1 MLGVPLAVTGVPGD
15 LAVQNASRHPKR
27 TARTASSLMIGVGL
41 VAFMTVLGAS
51 MTSSFSSSLDKNFF
65 GSHVVEAEGFDGL
78 SGFSTRLA
86 DELRTTEG
94 IDVVSEFRIARAR
107 VNDEA
112 GTTDLEAYDAATI
125 SELIDLGDVEG
136 DLGALSVD
144 GIAVNRDYAAA
155 NDLGL
160 GSQIPVALPT
170 GRVVATVRA
179 IFEPTVWI
187 RSQFMDTAAFDELLP
202 RGLAYRAYALGDT
215 DAVQSVADRYPT
227 VDVLDRDEFR
237 EVVSSTID
245 QFLAVI
251 TALLA
256 LAVLIALLGVAN
268 TLSLVI
274 FERTREIGL
283 LRAIGM
289 TRPQLRTTIRDEA
302 MIVALLGTALGIG
315 LGTLLGWAVVRS
327 LEDQGFDTLTIPG
340 LRITLIAA
348 LGAVAGA
355 IVATLPA
362 RRAARLDILHALA
375 ET

>member
-1 MLGVPLAVTGVPGD
+1 
-15 LAVQNASRHPKR
+15 
-27 TARTASSLMIGVGL
+27 
-41 VAFMTVLGAS
+41 
-51 MTSSFSSSLDKNFF
+51 
-65 GSHVVEAEGFDGL
+65 
-78 SGFSTRLA
+78 
-86 DELRTTEG
+86 
-94 IDVVSEFRIARAR
+94 
-107 VNDEA
+107 
-112 GTTDLEAYDAATI
+112 
-125 SELIDLGDVEG
+125 
-136 DLGALSVD
+136 
-144 GIAVNRDYAAA
+144 
-155 NDLGL
+155 
-160 GSQIPVALPT
+160 
-170 GRVVATVRA
+170 
-179 IFEPTVWI
+179 
-187 RSQFMDTAAFDELLP
+187 MDTAAFDELLP

-245 QFLAVI
+245 QFLDVI